1 MSAPLPPAAGLA
13 GRRPGQWEAG
23 PRQGRTFVQPVY
35 PASLDQDDGGRRAL
49 RLTRSHD
56 WQWRLAEARISND
69 THTWPF
75 SVAFLLVSQF
85 GLFHSTAAPG
95 QADCLCGS

>member
-1 MSAPLPPAAGLA
+1 MGGRAAPGTDLCAASVSCLP
-13 GRRPGQWEAG
+13 RPGRWG
-23 PRQGRTFVQPVY
+23 PQGSET
-35 PASLDQDDGGRRAL
+35 
-49 RLTRSHD
+49 TRSHD